1 MKASLEQL
9 DNGLNQSL
17 RFRHFSLPYFDA
29 PYHFH
34 PEYELTLI
42 IKSEGKRYVGNHVAD
57 FSAGDL
63 VLIGPNLPHCWKNE
77 TIGMEDSA
85 QALVVQFKADF
96 LGEKVFLIPE
106 MQAIGNLLE
115 KSASGLVITGNT
127 RNRIAKELI
136 FLLNVPPVQK
146 VLGLLELLNTIVQA
160 PQDHQLLENQ
170 NPAYQLATVDL
181 ERINKVYA
189 YVIENYTQE
198 VHLETAAYLANMT
211 ETAFCRYFKKI
222 TKKTFLDVVTEYR
235 IKHACNLLI
244 GTDKQVAEVCFESGF
259 GNVSHFN
266 KQFKTFTGQ
275 SPLSYRK
282 LFQAM

>member
-1 MKASLEQL
+1 
-9 DNGLNQSL
+9 
-17 RFRHFSLPYFDA
+17 
-29 PYHFH
+29 
-34 PEYELTLI
+34 
-42 IKSEGKRYVGNHVAD
+42 
-57 FSAGDL
+57 
-63 VLIGPNLPHCWKNE
+63 LPHCWKNE
-77 TIGMEDSA
+77 TIGLEDSS
-85 QALVVQFKADF
+85 QAVVVQFKADF
-96 LGEKVFLIPE
+96 LGEKFFTIPE
-106 MQAIGNLLE
+106 MQAVSHLLE

-146 VLGLLELLNTIVQA
+146 VLGLLDLLNTIAQA
-160 PQDHQLLENQ
+160 PQDYQILESQNQ
-170 NPAYQLATVDL
+170 AYQLAKVDL

-211 ETAFCRYFKKI
+211 ETAFCRYFKKV

-275 SPLSYRK
+275 SPLGYRK
-282 LFQAM
+282 LFQTM

>member
-9 DNGLNQSL
+9 DSGLNQSL
-17 RFRHFSLPYFDA
+17 IFRHFSLPYFDA

-42 IKSEGKRYVGNHVAD
+42 IKSEGKRYIGNHVAD
-57 FSAGDL
+57 FGAGDL

-85 QALVVQFKADF
+85 QAIVIQFKADF
-96 LGEKVFLIPE
+96 LGGDFFKIAE
-106 MQAIGNLLE
+106 MQNIGHLLD
-115 KSASGLVITGNT
+115 KASSGVVITGAT
-127 RNRIAKELI
+127 KKRIAREI
-136 FLLNVPPVQK
+136 RFLLNVPPIQR
-146 VLGLLELLNTIVQA
+146 VLGLLDLLNTIASA
-160 PQDHQLLENQ
+160 PQDIQVLEHQAQ
-170 NPAYQLATVDL
+170 TYQLAKVDL

-211 ETAFCRYFKKI
+211 ETAFCRYFKKV

-235 IKHACNLLI
+235 IKHACNLLVN
-244 GTDKQVAEVCFESGF
+244 TDKQVAEVCFESGF

-266 KQFKTFTGQ
+266 KQFKTITGQ
-275 SPLSYRK
+275 SPLGYRK
-282 LFQAM
+282 LFQTV